1 MRNERSPYA
10 RIIPPS
16 SVGAAH
22 EMIVAADLI
31 KRGFDVYRSVSASSR
46 ADIIIVHGARMLRVE
61 VTTGVRNMGRNPKR
75 PFSWPPKVAAH
86 HDILA
91 VVLHPGTIHYSP
103 EPPSIAPKGR

>member
-46 ADIIIVHGARMLRVE
+46 ADIIIVHGARMLRV
-61 VTTGVRNMGRNPKR
+61 
-75 PFSWPPKVAAH
+75 PFDFVNLLLEKAHVAF
-86 HDILA
+86 
-91 VVLHPGTIHYSP
+91 VPG
-103 EPPSIAPKGR
+103 APFGSDECIRISYATSMANIEKGIDRFEKFLGI